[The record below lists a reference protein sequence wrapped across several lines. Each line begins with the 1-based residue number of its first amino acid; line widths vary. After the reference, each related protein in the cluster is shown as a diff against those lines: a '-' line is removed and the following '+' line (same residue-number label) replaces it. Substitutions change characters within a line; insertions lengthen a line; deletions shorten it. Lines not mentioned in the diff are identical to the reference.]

1 MSGQTTENPRM
12 RVLLRVQYRD
22 RRAAEQ
28 AFALGLSDGLHMN
41 AVAPPF
47 VWEWARNFNT
57 LLVVDLPAY
66 VLALRPEIL
75 HDDSTKDLRNSVR
88 LVSDSLGGCIA
99 EAIGKRQLTPAEFLA
114 DPEMLSRMADSVLR
128 FELNLLRGQIPL
140 FDPYYEKYRILLDD
154 PCPELKPKDAGLN
167 AIFVPPYFLIRS
179 SSDPWCQV
187 SVEFVRRMT
196 ERQDKNATIFATL
209 LLSPQVLDSS
219 EEVKKIA
226 DQFSTIDVDGYLLW
240 INGFREEEAD
250 ERKLR
255 GLVKLVELLLR
266 TKRPVY
272 KLYGSY
278 FSALL
283 CAKGMQ
289 GFSCGMG
296 YAMAKSIYSY
306 GKGGKKGQL
315 TYFVGPLG
323 RTVPLAQAEYL
334 LQRFPVLRCDCEA
347 CRNVIGTKFDK
358 FPAIMRPDFSQSH
371 FVHALRREIA
381 TLAQDGLP
389 KTTERLS
396 RLAADLGQKGV
407 DASHL
412 TRWSKAMGVE
422 NR

>member
-1 MSGQTTENPRM
+1 MNGQSAVNRRFE
-12 RVLLRVQYRD
+12 VLLRVQHRD

-28 AFALGLSDGLHMN
+28 AFALGLSGGLHMN
-41 AVAPPF
+41 ALAPPF
-47 VWEWARNFNT
+47 VWEWARSFNS

-75 HDDSTKDLRNSVR
+75 YDDSTKDLRNSVR
-88 LVSDSLGGCIA
+88 RLSDSLGGYIA

-114 DPEMLSRMADSVLR
+114 DPELISRMADSVRR
-128 FELNLLRGQIPL
+128 FDLDLLRGQIPL
-140 FDPYYEKYRILLDD
+140 FDPYYEKYRILLDA
-154 PCPELKPKDAGLN
+154 PSPQLKPKEASLN

-179 SSDPWCQV
+179 SNDPWCEV
-187 SVEFVRRMT
+187 SVEFARHMT
-196 ERQDKNATIFATL
+196 ECRDKDVRVFATL
-209 LLSPQVLDSS
+209 FVSPRVLESS
-219 EEVKKIA
+219 EEVKKIS
-226 DQFSTIDVDGYLLW
+226 DQFNSLHVDGYLIW
-240 INGFREEEAD
+240 VNGFREEEAD

-266 TKRPVY
+266 TNRPVY

-296 YAMAKSIYSY
+296 YAMAKNIYSY
-306 GKGGKKGQL
+306 GKGGKKNQP

-323 RTVPLAQAEYL
+323 RTLPLEQAQYL
-334 LQRFPVLRCDCEA
+334 LQRFPGLRCDCEA
-347 CRNVIGTKFDK
+347 CRHVIGTKFDRLS
-358 FPAIMRPDFSQSH
+358 AMSRADFCQSH
-371 FVHALRREIA
+371 FVYALRKEIV

-389 KTTERLS
+389 KATERLS
-396 RLAADLGQKGV
+396 RLAANLEQEGV

-412 TRWSKAMGVE
+412 ARWSKAVGVE
-422 NR
+422 ND